1 MIWFWLWSWTWIWTR
16 LWRWICIW
24 YVVRCDE
31 VMTTNVNV
39 TMNMIKTCNDLMW
52 WHYVWSLGDEVPTTL
67 VGQPQCYTRSNSWLF
82 QIVFCLET
90 IVFKEIQYECE
101 YGYEYEDEYEYE
113 YENES
118 EYAYAYDYDMSWFGM
133 ASCDV
138 NLIWFRYEYAYEYQL
153 HMVRYD
159 MIWHDTDMNILWGRI
174 RLRIRIRMW
183 IWIWYDLM

>member
-67 VGQPQCYTRSNSWLF
+67 VGQPQCYTRSISWLF

-90 IVFKEIQYECE
+90 IVFERT
-101 YGYEYEDEYEYE
+101 
-113 YENES
+113 S
-118 EYAYAYDYDMSWFGM
+118 
-133 ASCDV
+133 
-138 NLIWFRYEYAYEYQL
+138 
-153 HMVRYD
+153 
-159 MIWHDTDMNILWGRI
+159 
-174 RLRIRIRMW
+174 IRIRMW
-183 IWIWYDLM
+183 IWIWRRIRIWIWKWKRVCICIWLWYVVVRDGIMWCEPDMI